1 MNFIKMMLPILACSI
16 IFGVSHV
23 NAKDD
28 HYARGIVIQALE
40 PNKLGVGG
48 AEFRTKP
55 NEKGDGVFVYD
66 PRTRFHGVERYLIW
80 LVIDDVAY
88 PLNGPSKMLTPSLKW
103 PREAE
108 PSNWE
113 KTGLDPYIATEAINI
128 VFGSK

>member
-1 MNFIKMMLPILACSI
+1 MNVMKVTFPILAFLI

-28 HYARGIVIQALE
+28 HYARGLVIQALE
-40 PNKLGVGG
+40 LNKLGVGG

-55 NEKGDGVFVYD
+55 NINGDGVFVYD

-80 LVIDDVAY
+80 LVIDDDAY
-88 PLNGPSKMLTPSLKW
+88 PLNGPSKMLTPGLKW

-108 PSNWE
+108 PNTWK
-113 KTGLDPYIATEAINI
+113 KTGLDPFMAKEAINI

>member
-1 MNFIKMMLPILACSI
+1 MNIIRMTFPILAFLI

-28 HYARGIVIQALE
+28 HYARGLVIQALE

-48 AEFRTKP
+48 AEFRITP
-55 NEKGDGVFVYD
+55 NVKGDGVFVYD

-80 LVIDDVAY
+80 LVIDDYAY
-88 PLNGPSKMLTPSLKW
+88 PLNGPSKTLTPGLKW
-103 PREAE
+103 PREAK
-108 PSNWE
+108 PSTWK
-113 KTGLDPYIATEAINI
+113 KTGLDPFMPKEAIDI